1 MGSCF
6 YTIHLNPHRLRLNQ
20 GLLYA
25 KDQETTPIG
34 LNNKGNRM
42 TPETSKTSHKADLG
56 RHRIR

>member
-6 YTIHLNPHRLRLNQ
+6 YRIHLNPHTLCFIQ
-20 GLLYA
+20 GLLHA
-25 KDQETTPIG
+25 KDQETTPSG

-42 TPETSKTSHKADLG
+42 TPETSKTSHKVDLG